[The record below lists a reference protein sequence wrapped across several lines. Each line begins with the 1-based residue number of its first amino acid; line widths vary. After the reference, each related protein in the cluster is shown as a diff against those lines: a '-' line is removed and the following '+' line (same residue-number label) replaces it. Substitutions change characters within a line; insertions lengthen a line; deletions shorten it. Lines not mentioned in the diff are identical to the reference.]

1 MSTLQV
7 VAENIWVSA
16 APHSFAGLHI
26 GTRMTVVKLSSGAV
40 LLHSPIL
47 LSSELIKAIKAIGP
61 VMHVVCPNMFH
72 HMYASEVL
80 SVWPH
85 AKLHGPAKLH
95 KKRPDL
101 DFDAT
106 LSDTPDPDWQDD
118 LVPITIRGSLLG
130 ETVLYHPGSQTL
142 ISADL
147 VENFPTAPRHWLT
160 RNYLKMNG
168 MIGNITWPPVMRL
181 VYLDRKAARASVDR
195 ILAYPIERIII
206 AHGDIITQNAHRTLV
221 QGLTW
226 I

>member
-1 MSTLQV
+1 MSTLQA
-7 VAENIWVSA
+7 VADNIWISA
-16 APHSFAGLHI
+16 APHTFVGLHV
-26 GTRMTVVKLSSGAV
+26 GTRMTVIRLTTGGVV
-40 LLHSPIL
+40 LHSPIP
-47 LSSELIKAIKAIGP
+47 LSAALIKAIKAIGP
-61 VMHVVCPNMFH
+61 VMHVICPNMFH

-85 AKLHGPAKLH
+85 SKLHGPAKLH

-106 LSDTPDPDWQDD
+106 LSDTPDPDWQQE
-118 LVPITIRGSLLG
+118 LIPITIRGSLLG
-130 ETVLYHPGSQTL
+130 ETVLYHPTSKTL

-168 MIGNITWPPVMRL
+168 MIGNITWPPMMRL

-206 AHGDIITQNAHRTLV
+206 AHGEIITHDAHETLRK
-221 QGLTW
+221 GLNW
-226 I
+226 L